1 MSAAAASSGPAPAAA
16 AAAAADSDPVK
27 PGATM
32 VINMP
37 PKKQTPAPAAAA
49 TAAPAAAA
57 PAAPAA
63 APAQQQQMTEEQMTA
78 KVLEDLRTSLQGKN
92 FPAIINQAFARLKDK
107 TKPHGPQLKEMHE
120 ALANID
126 LRSAS
131 RILRMIKGRPKGSAA
146 TAGIQMQQQQQPIG
160 PMKGLQSAL
169 LEFKQSVVGTA
180 AHALNSATKR
190 RGGFRTRRNLH
201 NRKRTNKV
209 RHRR

>member
-1 MSAAAASSGPAPAAA
+1 
-16 AAAAADSDPVK
+16 
-27 PGATM
+27 M

-37 PKKQTPAPAAAA
+37 PKKQTPARAAAATAAPAAAA

-57 PAAPAA
+57 TAAPAA
-63 APAQQQQMTEEQMTA
+63 AAAAAPAQQQQQMTEEQMTA

-126 LRSAS
+126 LQSAS

-146 TAGIQMQQQQQPIG
+146 VAATTTTPTTSTFTVAGRGKTFQEGAVRAKRQFLGSMGRLIG
-160 PMKGLQSAL
+160 NIGKDM
-169 LEFKQSVVGTA
+169 KQS
-180 AHALNSATKR
+180 
-190 RGGFRTRRNLH
+190 GGFRTRRNLH

-209 RHRR
+209 KHRR